1 MTSSGEQSKKF
12 TVDVVTFLKNM
23 PFFLKK
29 NNILKNHHE
38 IRELLELNE
47 ERLEK

>member
-1 MTSSGEQSKKF
+1 MSSLGEQSKKF
-12 TVDVVTFLKNM
+12 TVDIVTFLKNV
-23 PFFLKK
+23 PFLK
-29 NNILKNHHE
+29 NNILKSHHE